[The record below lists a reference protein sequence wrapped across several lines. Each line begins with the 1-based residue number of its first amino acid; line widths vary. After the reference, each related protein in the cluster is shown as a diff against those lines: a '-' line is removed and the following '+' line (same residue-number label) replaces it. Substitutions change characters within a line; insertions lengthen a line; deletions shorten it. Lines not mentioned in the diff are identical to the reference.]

1 MTHTSEDI
9 KKLDDPYTE
18 LNSSDQLVE
27 HQEELDKLSAKEM
40 KKLASKMMFSC
51 PHSELNNFGHAIK
64 AIKGS
69 TFHPVLYQAY
79 EVTQR
84 MHTLLNP
91 EHPRPHDFLTGQEF
105 NGDLFNEFTKLSL
118 KFIKGNE
125 TIIATRLALTTP
137 EEQRSELSKN
147 VRNTFRDSELPSK
160 IGAAFTL
167 RRSIDLLL
175 GDKPE
180 DFFTS
185 KEFNAD
191 LLNEFEELSSALLNG
206 NETAVATRL
215 ALTTPKEGR
224 SNVSRN
230 IRSLF
235 SDSEMTTRV
244 GAAFTLRRNIDLL
257 LGDKPEDFFTS
268 EEFNIDLC
276 NEFSMMFPPL
286 LEGREQAIGEK
297 LSTLDHSV
305 RHKIA
310 RNFETINCQA
320 HDKANPFKL
329 ISAAMTPKVEEERT
343 AVVVPQEVKPE
354 PITTSSNNRYSF
366 SSELRARKEKTAAIT
381 TTEGLES
388 DDDIE
393 EEPSSCISSLCGFLG
408 K

>member
-9 KKLDDPYTE
+9 KKLDDPYSE

-27 HQEELDKLSAKEM
+27 HQEELDKLSSKEM
-40 KKLASKMMFSC
+40 NKLASKMMFAC
-51 PHSELNNFGHAIK
+51 PHAELNSFGHAIK
-64 AIKGS
+64 AIKDS

-91 EHPRPHDFLTGQEF
+91 DHPRPHDFLTGKEF

-118 KFIKGNE
+118 KFIKDNE
-125 TIIATRLALTTP
+125 TVIATRLALTTP

-147 VRNTFRDSELPSK
+147 VRNTFRDSELPAK

-167 RRSIDLLL
+167 RRSIDQLL

-185 KEFNAD
+185 K
-191 LLNEFEELSSALLNG
+191 
-206 NETAVATRL
+206 
-215 ALTTPKEGR
+215 
-224 SNVSRN
+224 
-230 IRSLF
+230 
-235 SDSEMTTRV
+235 
-244 GAAFTLRRNIDLL
+244 
-257 LGDKPEDFFTS
+257 
-268 EEFNIDLC
+268 EFNIDLC

-286 LEGREQAIGEK
+286 LEGREQQIGEK

-310 RNFETINCQA
+310 RHFETINCQA
-320 HDKANPFKL
+320 HDKNNPFKL
-329 ISAAMTPKVEEERT
+329 ISAAMMPKVEEEKT
-343 AVVVPQEVKPE
+343 AVVVPEEVKSE

-366 SSELRARKEKTAAIT
+366 SSELRARKEKAAALSTTAVDS
-381 TTEGLES
+381 ES
-388 DDDIE
+388 DDDIDD
-393 EEPSSCISSLCGFLG
+393 SCISSLCGFLG